1 MTKSKVTK
9 LGKTACNIC
18 GVITITRVL
27 FNNHYPENHYH
38 ENDYRENHYHEN
50 HYHDIHHFVAVID
63 DITRCKDT
71 DLGGFP
77 VWSIL
82 LGFESFSVIITIVIL
97 STIVIVI
104 ISIMIIGRIP
114 VWSILLGFESFSY
127 QSSLSL

>member
-82 LGFESFSVIITIVIL
+82 LGFD
-97 STIVIVI
+97 
-104 ISIMIIGRIP
+104 
-114 VWSILLGFESFSY
+114 
-127 QSSLSL
+127 